1 MTKSDFKEYK
11 GTEVLCESCG
21 RILPTKCF
29 SYKSIRQN
37 NTALRCKRCDW
48 LKRHETVPKIEGFS
62 EEEIIKSLDFLLF
75 QESIYANNLANKIN
89 RNLDDTIFLI
99 QKLNVGNKHCVVKS
113 KCECCGKEIENLISV
128 YIKTKHLYCST
139 TCYWK
144 HKPETG
150 CYGKN
155 HPQYNRIKTNCTYCG
170 KEIEVIP
177 YDYNSKNKFGDNHNF
192 CSKECYWKYRSKYYI
207 GNKSPCLNRKLS
219 SAQIDL
225 MREAAI
231 KKSKNSERFNSKIQL
246 KVNDI
251 LDRNNIR
258 YEREYIIKHFA
269 ADNYLLD
276 YNLIIEV
283 MGDYWHTSPLRYNK
297 DKYLISKLQ
306 QRGLQHDK
314 QKHTYIRNHLNIE
327 ILYLWE
333 YDIDN
338 NPVMCEELIKLYIK
352 RNGILP
358 NYHSFN
364 WKYSNDVLHLNK
376 KTIIPYQ
383 DMKTD
388 EYRNLIKKKVG

>member
-1 MTKSDFKEYK
+1 
-11 GTEVLCESCG
+11 
-21 RILPTKCF
+21 
-29 SYKSIRQN
+29 
-37 NTALRCKRCDW
+37 
-48 LKRHETVPKIEGFS
+48 
-62 EEEIIKSLDFLLF
+62 
-75 QESIYANNLANKIN
+75 
-89 RNLDDTIFLI
+89 
-99 QKLNVGNKHCVVKS
+99 
-113 KCECCGKEIENLISV
+113 
-128 YIKTKHLYCST
+128 
-139 TCYWK
+139 
-144 HKPETG
+144 
-150 CYGKN
+150 
-155 HPQYNRIKTNCTYCG
+155 
-170 KEIEVIP
+170 
-177 YDYNSKNKFGDNHNF
+177 
-192 CSKECYWKYRSKYYI
+192 
-207 GNKSPCLNRKLS
+207 
-219 SAQIDL
+219 
-225 MREAAI
+225 
-231 KKSKNSERFNSKIQL
+231 
-246 KVNDI
+246 
-251 LDRNNIR
+251 
-258 YEREYIIKHFA
+258 
-269 ADNYLLD
+269 
-276 YNLIIEV
+276 